1 MMRRLLLAAIVL
13 SSAACFA
20 PRPCTQALCPV
31 SVDGTYRVTGWNRTV
46 AVGPGTPALP
56 IVSDSDVAVTDGSAA
71 FVNGKT
77 FVRASAGAAFR
88 FEVSTA
94 STHASSLL
102 VSSGTV
108 TVALSSAAAPAAVP
122 PGVPY
127 VLPAAN

>member
-1 MMRRLLLAAIVL
+1 MRRLLLAAVVL

-20 PRPCTQALCPV
+20 PRPCTQALCPL
-31 SVDGTYRVTGWNRTV
+31 SADGTYRVTGWNRTV
-46 AVGPGTPALP
+46 AVGPGAPAVP
-56 IVSDSDVAVTDGSAA
+56 IVSDSEVEVTDGSAA

-77 FVRASAGAAFR
+77 VVRAAAGASFR

-108 TVALSSAAAPAAVP
+108 TVAFSSAAAPATVP

-127 VLPAAN
+127 FLPLAR